1 MQNAPG
7 RRTEALGGSSQHV
20 PGTGR
25 WSVYLVH
32 SEPGGHLWL
41 TESFATLGRR
51 WMGRYLQWETTVG
64 GGCTKE

>member
-25 WSVYLVH
+25 WPVCSVH

-41 TESFATLGRR
+41 TESFATLGRG